1 MPNSAEFIAYLVDR
15 LSPLGDVAA
24 RRMFGG
30 HGVFLD
36 GLMFGLVAGDTL
48 YLKVDDG
55 NRDGYVAEGLE
66 PFKPFEDRPTTMSY
80 FPLPDAV
87 FEDPDDF
94 EVWAREA
101 YAAAL
106 RGRHQ
111 SGSRKSK
118 STTR

>member
-1 MPNSAEFIAYLVDR
+1 MANSAEFIAYLVDR
-15 LSPLGDVAA
+15 LSALGDVAA

-30 HGVFLD
+30 HGMFLD

-55 NRDGYVAEGLE
+55 NRDGYVAVGME
-66 PFKPFEDRPTTMSY
+66 PFKPFADRPTTMSY
-80 FPLPDAV
+80 FPLPETV
-87 FEDPDDF
+87 FEDQEMF
-94 EVWAREA
+94 EAWAREA

-106 RGRHQ
+106 RGQREG
-111 SGSRKSK
+111 GSRKSK

>member
-24 RRMFGG
+24 KRMFGG
-30 HGVFLD
+30 HGVFLG
-36 GLMFGLVAGDTL
+36 GLMFGLVASDTL

-55 NRDGYVAEGLE
+55 NRDSYVSEGL
-66 PFKPFEDRPTTMSY
+66 KPFRPFADRPTAMSY
-80 FPLPDAV
+80 FPLPETV
-87 FEDPDDF
+87 FEDEEEF
-94 EVWAREA
+94 EIWAREA

-106 RGRHQ
+106 RGRRG
-111 SGSRKSK
+111 SGSRKPK